1 MVRKSQNHTHHSSF
15 ITHRSSLFMR
25 SKKPKQNEYTRP
37 PATPSAGAVRPSIAR
52 AASGRAREQGVR
64 GKEPRLGNTDSF
76 IDELKADIAAFFE
89 INAESSFAQQ
99 QVMDHFGVDDR
110 KMKLIV
116 HGLVGELTDEG
127 RLSRLADGTY
137 QTNDEAT
144 TTLGTVEHVN
154 EKFAY
159 VVPDRKLGVARD
171 KDDDVWVS
179 ADDMGGAIDGDK
191 VRLVK
196 FSDGS
201 RGGVRRSGR
210 RQEGKIVQ
218 IVERGRTELV
228 GTIDVWAKYAYVQ
241 PDHKRIYEEI
251 YVPGDSIGGAKQGE
265 KVIVR
270 LTKYPEDVSGKNTLE
285 GEVITVLGMAGQN
298 NTEMHAILAEFGL
311 PNDFPTGVEADAERI
326 PTAIPKSEIA
336 KRRDFR
342 PIATFTIDPIDAKD
356 FDDALSIEYLDNGNY
371 EIGVHIAD
379 VTHYVKPGSALEE
392 EAYKRATSVY
402 LVDRVVP
409 MLPEKLSNGLCSL
422 RPNEDKLTFSAVFEL
437 TPEAKIVKQWFGRT
451 VIHSDRRFAYEEA
464 QEIMDMGA
472 GDYVEELRLM
482 NALAHKLR
490 AERFRNGAI
499 NFETPEVKFQLDEN
513 GFPIAVKP
521 KIRKDAHKLIEEF
534 MLMANKLVAEF
545 VHEQARRGQENTMVY
560 RVHEGPDDDKL
571 RVFSDFAKR
580 LGYKLNVSDPD
591 NISGSMNAFMDQI
604 QGRPEENML
613 QQLAVRTMSKARYS
627 TEDLGHFG
635 LAFRRYSHFTS
646 PIRRYPDMMAHRL
659 LQHYLDKGQ
668 SVEAG
673 PIEDQCKHASE
684 REKAAAEA
692 ERASIKYKQV
702 EFMSRMDPK
711 QVFEGVISGVTEFGI
726 FVEIPEN
733 SCEGLVRMSDLSS
746 DFFEFDKDNYRIIGR
761 RSKKMYTFG
770 DSVQVKVKE
779 TNLARRSMDF
789 ALVGDSGKRAS
800 DADMNF
806 SSSSRDSGRGS
817 SSRGGSRTEKPK
829 AKAPGLVESGRTKR
843 REGTAAKGENR
854 RGGKGRR

>member
-1 MVRKSQNHTHHSSF
+1 
-15 ITHRSSLFMR
+15 MR
-25 SKKPKQNEYTRP
+25 SKKPKQNDSTRP
-37 PATPSAGAVRPSIAR
+37 SATPIAGAVRPSIAR
-52 AASGRAREQGVR
+52 AASGRAREQGTPDR
-64 GKEPRLGNTDSF
+64 RIKEPRLGNTDSF

-89 INAESSFAQQ
+89 INTGPSHRESSYAQQ
-99 QVMDHFGVDDR
+99 QVMDHFGVGDR
-110 KMKLIV
+110 KMKLII

-127 RLSRLADGTY
+127 RLLRLADGTY
-137 QTNDEAT
+137 QANDDVAT
-144 TTLGTVEHVN
+144 TTGTVEHVN

-159 VVPDRKLGVARD
+159 VIPDRVIGVARD
-171 KDDDVWVS
+171 RDDDIWVS

-191 VRLVK
+191 VRLIK

-201 RGGVRRSGR
+201 VRRVDRGGIRQSGRGPAIR

-228 GTIDVWAKYAYVQ
+228 GTIDVWGKYAYVQ
-241 PDHKRIYEEI
+241 PDHKRIYEEV
-251 YVPGDSIGGAKQGE
+251 YVPGDKIGGAKQGE

-270 LTKYPEDVSGKNTLE
+270 LTKYPEDLSGKNTLE
-285 GEVITVLGMAGQN
+285 GEVVTVLGMAGQN

-311 PNDFPTGVEADAERI
+311 PNDFPKGVEDDAERI
-326 PTAIPKSEIA
+326 PTNIPAAEIA

-342 PIATFTIDPIDAKD
+342 PVTTFTIDPVDAKD
-356 FDDALSIEYLDNGNY
+356 FDDALSIDYLTNGNY

-379 VTHYVKPGSALEE
+379 VTHYVLPGSALED

-437 TPEAKIVKQWFGRT
+437 TPDAKVVKQWFGRT

-464 QEIMDMGA
+464 QDIMDLGA
-472 GDYVEELRLM
+472 GDHVEELRLM
-482 NALAHKLR
+482 NQLAYKLR

-513 GFPIAVKP
+513 GIPIAVRP

-534 MLMANKLVAEF
+534 MLLANKLVAEF
-545 VHEQARRGQENTMVY
+545 VHGMARKGHENTMVY
-560 RVHEGPDDDKL
+560 RVHESPDDDKL

-659 LQHYLDKGQ
+659 LQHYLDKGA
-668 SVEAG
+668 SVDAG
-673 PIEDQCKHASE
+673 PVEDQCKHASE

-702 EFMSRMDPK
+702 EFMSRMDPNR
-711 QVFEGVISGVTEFGI
+711 VFDGVISGVTEFGI

-770 DSVQVKVKE
+770 DTVQVKVKE

-789 ALVGDSGKRAS
+789 ALVGDTGKRAS
-800 DADMNF
+800 DADMDFVATN
-806 SSSSRDSGRGS
+806 SRDSSQGRRGSASRGS
-817 SSRGGSRTEKPK
+817 SRNEKPK
-829 AKAPGLVESGRTKR
+829 APGLRESGRSKR
-843 REGTAAKGENR
+843 KEETASKGENR